1 MGSACKWGWGQTVG
15 HESEGRSQ
23 EAARLPGR
31 LGVSECTAG
40 SDLASNW
47 GSEQTC
53 GSSRAGSRGALG
65 SLTQWVLGVG
75 GWGWR
80 MHYSRVR
87 RACEKSE
94 VPRRATHSGTR
105 SGGVACKKGDTEV
118 RANGKREQ
126 RVRRWFYGWQVHRRL
141 ILSGDQSV
149 GKGGKFVR
157 GPVPWQRMGGEP
169 RVEYRGRMG
178 RAHTAPKLRAVG
190 VLKMFVDRSTRSLTE
205 TERRG
210 GCGGIPNTAG

>member
-1 MGSACKWGWGQTVG
+1 MVRVQQVVTSVMGSACKWGWGQTVG

-47 GSEQTC
+47 GSGQTC

-80 MHYSRVR
+80 MHFSRVR

-157 GPVPWQRMGGEP
+157 GRCRGKEWGASPAWNTGDEWEGHIRHQNSGRLGCSKCLWIDQR
-169 RVEYRGRMG
+169 V
-178 RAHTAPKLRAVG
+178 H
-190 VLKMFVDRSTRSLTE
+190 
-205 TERRG
+205 
-210 GCGGIPNTAG
+210 